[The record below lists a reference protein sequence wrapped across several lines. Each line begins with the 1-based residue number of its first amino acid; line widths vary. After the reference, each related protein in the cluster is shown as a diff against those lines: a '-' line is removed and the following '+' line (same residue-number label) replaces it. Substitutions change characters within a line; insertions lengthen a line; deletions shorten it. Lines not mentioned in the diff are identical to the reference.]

1 MVRSQFEHCSI
12 IWRPVSDIQFQKFES
27 LQKNGIKWIL
37 NESCF
42 IYADKEIYLRKCKDI
57 NMLPISKKFNLND
70 LMFFYKI
77 INGHVQIELPNYVN
91 KFNGISRLR
100 NNHLDSEC
108 YLCHLNNHDRNL
120 HSPLFK
126 NFYYRVTYIWNKLP
140 YQTKIS
146 PNIATLKS
154 KVIEFLWS
162 EAFKEV

>member
-1 MVRSQFEHCSI
+1 MQ
-12 IWRPVSDIQFQKFES
+12 
-27 LQKNGIKWIL
+27 GYMY
-37 NESCF
+37 
-42 IYADKEIYLRKCKDI
+42 IYVNI
-57 NMLPISKKFNLND
+57 LPISKKFDLND

-77 INGHVQIELPNYVN
+77 INGYIQIKMPNYVN

-100 NNHLDSEC
+100 NNHLDNEC
-108 YLCHLNNHDRNL
+108 YLCNLNNHDNNL

-146 PNIATLKS
+146 PNIATFKS

>member
-12 IWRPVSDIQFQKFES
+12 IWRPVSDTQLQKFES

-42 IYADKEIYLRKCKDI
+42 SYADKEMYLRKCKDI
-57 NMLPISKKFNLND
+57 NILPINKKFDLND

-77 INGHVQIELPNYVN
+77 IDGYVQIKLPNYVN
-91 KFNGISRLR
+91 KFNGISSLR

-108 YLCHLNNHDRNL
+108 YLCHPNNHDSNL
-120 HSPLFK
+120 RLFK
-126 NFYYRVTYIWNKLP
+126 NLYYRVTYLWNKLP
-140 YQTKIS
+140 YQTKFS
-146 PNIATLKS
+146 PNIVTFKS